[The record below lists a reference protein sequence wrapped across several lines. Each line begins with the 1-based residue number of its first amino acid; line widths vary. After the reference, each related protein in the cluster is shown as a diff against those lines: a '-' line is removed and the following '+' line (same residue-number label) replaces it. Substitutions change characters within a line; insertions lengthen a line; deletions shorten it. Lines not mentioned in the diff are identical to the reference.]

1 MKQLYRYTALIAT
14 VLIMTLTLTSCTDYD
29 EPYYNHTL
37 VGTWQMVSPV
47 GLFYNEF
54 TFYPDGSGN
63 YYVSDQYG
71 EDNYYIEWYVNG
83 SQLTVDFPDQ
93 MDTMYFTW
101 SVTGYS
107 LYLYPSTGGNP
118 WVYQLY

>member
-1 MKQLYRYTALIAT
+1 MKQLYRYTTLIAT
-14 VLIMTLTLTSCTDYD
+14 VLIMTLTITSCTDDD
-29 EPYYNHTL
+29 EPYYNHPL

-47 GLFYNEF
+47 GIFYNEF

-101 SVTGYS
+101 S
-107 LYLYPSTGGNP
+107 
-118 WVYQLY
+118 